1 MEPIPR
7 RYGSTEYVGKIIKQ
21 IAKIIHKNLTPQ
33 EFALVK
39 RTKEYVGM
47 VLRVDRERLKL
58 QQVTCFEFFPKGFMR
73 GFNEPMPEE
82 CFWLSLNP
90 DRLHAIERAIVEK
103 VVIPRRIEETYLTD
117 DFEIILGN
125 DEIIGLEK
133 VWREKKNRCQ
143 AREYA
148 KRPREF

>member
-1 MEPIPR
+1 
-7 RYGSTEYVGKIIKQ
+7 
-21 IAKIIHKNLTPQ
+21 
-33 EFALVK
+33 
-39 RTKEYVGM
+39 
-47 VLRVDRERLKL
+47 
-58 QQVTCFEFFPKGFMR
+58 MR
-73 GFNEPMPEE
+73 GFNEPMSEE

-133 VWREKKNRCQ
+133 VWRERRKI
-143 AREYA
+143 AA
-148 KRPREF
+148 KQGNMLRDPVNFDSYDEL